1 MVEVGISTFLKKI
14 DFVYNH
20 TPILCIG
27 AINMADNK
35 IGIGSCEKENVKIE
49 VKDNDKGVTVYFHGK
64 INMQNPGA
72 IFGPYFDELH
82 HKIIDANI
90 DKVVA
95 DFTDLQFLNSS
106 GLKSIIRWIMSD
118 ASLPKENQYSIKIL
132 YNKEIGWQE
141 TSLTTFKDLVPEL
154 VDDMAVE

>member
-1 MVEVGISTFLKKI
+1 
-14 DFVYNH
+14 
-20 TPILCIG
+20 
-27 AINMADNK
+27 MANK
-35 IGIGSCEKENVKIE
+35 IGIEACEKESAKIE
-49 VKDNDKGVTVYFHGK
+49 VEDNSDGVTVLFHGK

-82 HKIIDANI
+82 HKIVDNDIKN
-90 DKVVA
+90 VTA

-118 ASLPKENQYSIKIL
+118 AALPEENQYTINIL

-141 TSLTTFKDLVPEL
+141 TSLTTFKDLVPDL
-154 VDDMAVE
+154 VEDEAVE

>member
-1 MVEVGISTFLKKI
+1 MS
-14 DFVYNH
+14 
-20 TPILCIG
+20 
-27 AINMADNK
+27 NK
-35 IGIGSCEKENVKIE
+35 IGIDVCDKENAKIE
-49 VKDNDKGVTVYFHGK
+49 VKDNSDGGITVYFHGK

-82 HKIIDANI
+82 SKIVDSKIKNVI
-90 DKVVA
+90 A

-118 ASLPKENQYSIKIL
+118 AKLPEENQYTIKIL

-154 VDDMAVE
+154 IEDEYI